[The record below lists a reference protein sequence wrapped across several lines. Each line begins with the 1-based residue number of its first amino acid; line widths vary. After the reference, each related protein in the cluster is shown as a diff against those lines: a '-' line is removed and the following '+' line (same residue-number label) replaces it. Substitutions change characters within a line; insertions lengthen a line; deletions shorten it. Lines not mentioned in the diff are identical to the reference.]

1 MPKIGQYPEYVYGW
15 ECGICNIECPIH
27 CISISGFEDE
37 MGKSVI
43 QIYQELILYI
53 KEWRLTA
60 DEVISID
67 NFIRCISIKV
77 S

>member
-1 MPKIGQYPEYVYGW
+1 
-15 ECGICNIECPIH
+15 
-27 CISISGFEDE
+27 